1 MAHPII
7 ELARLTARSKQI
19 DGTPFGGQ
27 AADNLEVAAAM
38 GMRNPVTGKKLSR
51 EAEFVARYAFC
62 LDSGARVRVK
72 AALLRVIAQEAGK
85 MREDTLI
92 RLCNSA
98 LREFIS
104 PESVLNKAGQRVI
117 IPKSKHRIAHELG
130 ISHSS
135 FTDRHQELY
144 NVAFA
149 QLSTWADHVVSH
161 LRASM
166 DNAA

>member
-7 ELARLTARSKQI
+7 ELARLTARSKQF

-38 GMRNPVTGKKLSR
+38 GMRNPITGKKLSI
-51 EAEFVARYAFC
+51 EAEFVARYVFC
-62 LDSGARVRVK
+62 LDNGARVRVK
-72 AALLRVIAQEAGK
+72 ASLLRVIAQEAGK

-98 LREFIS
+98 LREFICPDS
-104 PESVLNKAGQRVI
+104 TLNKAGQRVI
-117 IPKSKHRIAHELG
+117 VPKSKRKIASEIG
-130 ISHSS
+130 IGQSS

-149 QLSTWADHVVSH
+149 QLSTWADQVVSH